1 MTDTPTQPAAR
12 ISTADVKHKSKG
24 FSAIWVI
31 PIVAA
36 VIGGWMVF
44 QNLLQ
49 EKPVIEVTFENA
61 AGIQAGKTL
70 VKLRDITIGKVTKVE
85 FTKDLG
91 TIRVTLEFEGI
102 KTDHIKDSTRFWVV
116 KPRIG
121 IGGVSGLNTLLSG
134 AYIEADPGEGGKP
147 ATKFVGMEEPGN
159 YQLGNPGTS
168 YTLKASQ

>member
-12 ISTADVKHKSKG
+12 ISTANVKHKSKR
-24 FSAIWVI
+24 FSGIWII

-44 QNLLQ
+44 QNLLE
-49 EKPVIEVTFENA
+49 EKPVVEVTFKNA

-70 VKLRDITIGKVTKVE
+70 VKLRDITIGKVTNVE

-91 TIRVTLEFEGI
+91 TIQVTLEFEGI
-102 KTDHIKDSTRFWVV
+102 STDHIKDSTRFWVV

-121 IGGVSGLNTLLSG
+121 IGGVSGWKNRE
-134 AYIEADPGEGGKP
+134 I
-147 ATKFVGMEEPGN
+147 
-159 YQLGNPGTS
+159 TS
-168 YTLKASQ
+168 